1 MTHVVPARSRGL
13 AALFLTITV
22 SLGMSGCGS
31 DTDPVVADDPTSSP
45 SPTGSATQSPSGN
58 AKSPSKSPTEE
69 GQVIDITITGDSVAP
84 NGERVEATVGEEI
97 ILRVAA
103 EQPGELHVHATPE
116 VELPYPAGT
125 TDLPLTI
132 EQPGVVE
139 VESHDLGLVVIQ
151 LEVR

>member
-1 MTHVVPARSRGL
+1 MTDVVPARSRGL
-13 AALFLTITV
+13 ASLFLMIAV
-22 SLGMSGCGS
+22 SVGMSGCGS
-31 DTDPVVADDPTSSP
+31 DTDPVVADSTSST
-45 SPTGSATQSPSGN
+45 SPTRSATQSPSGD
-58 AKSPSKSPTEE
+58 AESPSETPTEE
-69 GQVIDITITGDSVAP
+69 GQVIDITVTGDSVTP

-116 VELPYPAGT
+116 VELSYPAGT

-139 VESHDLGLVVIQ
+139 VESHDLGLVIVQ